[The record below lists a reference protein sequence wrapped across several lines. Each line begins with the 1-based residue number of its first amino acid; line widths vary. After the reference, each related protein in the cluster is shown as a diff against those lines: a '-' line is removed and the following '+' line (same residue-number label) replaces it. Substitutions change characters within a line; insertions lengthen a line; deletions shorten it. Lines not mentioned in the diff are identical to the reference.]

1 MAEENTSIHTSIKKP
16 LSEPYFCPLLPLL
29 QAISFEKILPK
40 EKEEKRLNPILLTKR
55 NIDKYCHH
63 GYWPLIHVRI
73 RNWNDAWT
81 ITPTVSEY
89 ASFREEK
96 VSVVLGF
103 FIRYYILKS
112 TLKVIGDFSWFSQIP
127 SVKRDDYQTHFMWKK
142 TLGICWGAAL
152 LMANFNCA

>member
-1 MAEENTSIHTSIKKP
+1 MWQKKILQSILLSRSLSFKTLFLPSTSTS
-16 LSEPYFCPLLPLL
+16 SSNF
-29 QAISFEKILPK
+29 FRKILPK

-96 VSVVLGF
+96 VSVVS
-103 FIRYYILKS
+103 IRNYV
-112 TLKVIGDFSWFSQIP
+112 LKVHWRSLEIFPDSHKSPQWNVTIIKP
-127 SVKRDDYQTHFMWKK
+127 ILCEKRLSEFVGRSLNGQF
-142 TLGICWGAAL
+142 
-152 LMANFNCA
+152 

>member
-1 MAEENTSIHTSIKKP
+1 MVWCGRRKYFN
-16 LSEPYFCPLLPLL
+16 PYFYQEASFRTLFLP
-29 QAISFEKILPK
+29 STPTTSSNFFPKILPK

-103 FIRYYILKS
+103 FHTVLRSLKYIEGHWRFFLILTNPLS
-112 TLKVIGDFSWFSQIP
+112 ETWRLSNPFY
-127 SVKRDDYQTHFMWKK
+127 VKKDSRNL
-142 TLGICWGAAL
+142 LGRSLNGQ
-152 LMANFNCA
+152 F